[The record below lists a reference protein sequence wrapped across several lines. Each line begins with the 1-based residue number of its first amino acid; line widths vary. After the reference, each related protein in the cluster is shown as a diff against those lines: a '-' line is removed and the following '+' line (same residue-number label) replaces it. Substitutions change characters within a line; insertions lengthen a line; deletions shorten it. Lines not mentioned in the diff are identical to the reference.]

1 MHCFLELPSMKD
13 KREGAQSAESSFSP
27 RNYAEVDEGSYE
39 FDGMKVTIAEN
50 IGEGARHRSVL

>member
-1 MHCFLELPSMKD
+1 MKD

-50 IGEGARHRSVL
+50 IGEGARHGSVL